1 MNWLRNPMDVLKD
14 FMKTPMIQL
23 LETIQE
29 NVMHKLPYYDDFK
42 KAYQEKEERPLK
54 TYSAKPIT
62 EDQKKDINEL
72 IKTNKF
78 LFGYRNDIKSI
89 GVLTNII
96 EYSTFCGDPVE
107 MAIRKFGKT
116 GYLMLPVKSKIE
128 HFKDKISQIMH
139 YFYYHP
145 DITREIGA
153 ALEKYVD
160 VPNRHRTNSEDIFDY
175 NYSQGDSIIFNK
187 NGIRTVGAIQKK
199 DKKQYQV
206 DYIDYKDKK
215 PKIIE
220 VTLRENDILGYGNNK
235 GGIISWIFTDL
246 VIDDFTEVCLDP
258 KYDEN
263 DGENRESKKCKQGTP
278 LNMRN
283 NVICTLYEGA
293 KTANPN
299 TQYPEI
305 KMCTE
310 CKEEDN
316 MSEPITDQ
324 ESISSR
330 GSEYPRHR
338 DAVVDR
344 PSSISS
350 DASSDRYSEDLGPR
364 DAVFGDRPSLSS
376 DTSNTTLTDEE
387 SKAYETFKEAVCKTG
402 LSMKEQDYNR
412 AIADKNQQ
420 ITSKENKIQS
430 QESEIQQ
437 LKIDLNKEQLRIRPR
452 LPFFGTRPKRKVG
465 GQHDSL
471 MDKLQKGEIKENRP
485 DETTRQYPDRTYL
498 DVTYTED
505 GETHT
510 NKICFR
516 RYIKNQTTKDIYGIV
531 GTSKDGGFKSMV
543 KNACNEGYEWSYYFV
558 DTPDWVKR
566 VSDKVIVDAKEI
578 KSGGKRKT
586 KKSKKGSKK
595 KSSTKKMRNHST
607 RRNKKSTT
615 KSKKSRK

>member
-1 MNWLRNPMDVLKD
+1 MNW
-14 FMKTPMIQL
+14 MKTPMIRL
-23 LETIQE
+23 LETIQQ

-42 KAYQEKEERPLK
+42 KAYKGK
-54 TYSAKPIT
+54 TLENYSAEPIT
-62 EDQKKDINEL
+62 KDQKKGIEEL
-72 IKTNKF
+72 IEKNKL
-78 LFGYRNDIKSI
+78 LFGYRNDIKSV

-107 MAIRKFGKT
+107 MAKRKLGKT
-116 GYLMLPVKSKIE
+116 GYSMLPGKSKIAQMR
-128 HFKDKISQIMH
+128 DKIIQIMH

-153 ALEKYVD
+153 AMEKYVD
-160 VPNRHRTNSEDIFDY
+160 VPTRHRVNPESMFDY
-175 NYSQGDSIIFNK
+175 NYNEGDSIFFEK
-187 NGIRTVGAIQKK
+187 NGIRRVGMILKK

-206 DYIDYKDKK
+206 SDYTDKS
-215 PKIIE
+215 KITT
-220 VTLRENDILGYGNNK
+220 VTLRENDILGYGDNK
-235 GGIISWIFTDL
+235 GGIISWIFTDV
-246 VIDDFTEVCLDP
+246 VIDDFTEACLDP
-258 KYDEN
+258 TYDG
-263 DGENRESKKCKQGTP
+263 DRESKKCKQGEP
-278 LNMRN
+278 LHMRN

-293 KTANPN
+293 KTVDPN
-299 TQYPEI
+299 TQYPKI
-305 KMCTE
+305 KICTE

-316 MSEPITDQ
+316 MSTTTDL
-324 ESISSR
+324 ETRDSSEDL
-330 GSEYPRHR
+330 GHR
-338 DAVVDR
+338 DAVYLDNDR
-344 PSSISS
+344 PSSTSSISS
-350 DASSDRYSEDLGPR
+350 DASSNRYSEDSDLPQ
-364 DAVFGDRPSLSS
+364 VFGNRPSLSS

-420 ITSKENKIQS
+420 IASKNDKIKS
-430 QESEIQQ
+430 QESEIKQ

-452 LPFFGTRPKRKVG
+452 LPFFGTRPKRQVG
-465 GQHDSL
+465 GQQDSL
-471 MDKLQKGEIKENRP
+471 IDKLQKGEIKENRP

-498 DVTYTED
+498 EVTYTEE
-505 GETHT
+505 GETYT
-510 NKICFR
+510 NEICFR

-566 VSDKVIVDAKEI
+566 VSDKVIIDAKEI

-586 KKSKKGSKK
+586 KKRKKGSKK

-607 RRNKKSTT
+607 HRNKKSTT

>member
-199 DKKQYQV
+199 HKKQYQV

-215 PKIIE
+215 PEIKE

-235 GGIISWIFTDL
+235 GGIISWIFTDV
-246 VIDDFTEVCLDP
+246 VIDDFTKACHDP
-258 KYDEN
+258 KYD
-263 DGENRESKKCKQGTP
+263 GNRESKKCEQGTP

-305 KMCTE
+305 KMCTD

-316 MSEPITDQ
+316 MSDNYTDQ

-330 GSEYPRHR
+330 GSRGSEDLANDPAPVSENR
-338 DAVVDR
+338 
-344 PSSISS
+344 
-350 DASSDRYSEDLGPR
+350 ASSFSSYRSSSNRYSEDIRTP
-364 DAVFGDRPSLSS
+364 VFEDRPSLSS

-387 SKAYETFKEAVCKTG
+387 SKAYEKFKEAVCKAS
-402 LSMKEQDYNR
+402 LEEK
-412 AIADKNQQ
+412 
-420 ITSKENKIQS
+420 
-430 QESEIQQ
+430 ESELYMKNIAEISAEKNRSKNALKEKDDEIKQ
-437 LKIDLNKEQLRIRPR
+437 LKIDLNKQGRRV
-452 LPFFGTRPKRKVG
+452 LPNIFNRKQWKDNVSRSKG
-465 GQHDSL
+465 G
-471 MDKLQKGEIKENRP
+471 
-485 DETTRQYPDRTYL
+485 
-498 DVTYTED
+498 
-505 GETHT
+505 
-510 NKICFR
+510 
-516 RYIKNQTTKDIYGIV
+516 
-531 GTSKDGGFKSMV
+531 
-543 KNACNEGYEWSYYFV
+543 
-558 DTPDWVKR
+558 
-566 VSDKVIVDAKEI
+566 
-578 KSGGKRKT
+578 
-586 KKSKKGSKK
+586 KK
-595 KSSTKKMRNHST
+595 KSSTKKKRKNVT
-607 RRNKKSTT
+607 RRKKKYGK